1 MPLHARMHVH
11 TTYEPACRPLS
22 PVTSTM
28 DEESAYHRPSMPYS
42 TEPDHY
48 FGGRSSRDVRVNKIY
63 TQTYMYICCQCQDGP
78 KVYNVQPQCVSCNH
92 VVCSNCTYV
101 K

>member
-11 TTYEPACRPLS
+11 NSYEASCQFS

-28 DEESAYHRPSMPYS
+28 DEDFYSTRPSMVY
-42 TEPDHY
+42 EPEPEHY
-48 FGGRSSRDVRVNKIY
+48 FAGRPSREIRVNKIY
-63 TQTYMYICCQCQDGP
+63 TQTYMYICCQCHDGP
-78 KVYNVQPQCVSCNH
+78 KVYNVQPQCVNCHHSA
-92 VVCSNCTYV
+92 CSNCTYV